1 VDCVRFDDKLFNV
14 SLSISTKSME
24 IISLSA
30 HFDGQSIQLDQ
41 PYNLEPNTKLL
52 ITIVP
57 SIEERENWLC
67 LSQEQLNRAYGQDD
81 DYSIEAIKV
90 ANPSYAGT
98 GVVVENADFS
108 NMKKISEAHR
118 QYCCN

>member
-1 VDCVRFDDKLFNV
+1 MGDRSNQFFTRATANYFEDVSVDYVRLDGKSFNV
-14 SLSISTKSME
+14 SLDISTKSME

-30 HFDGQSIQLDQ
+30 HFDGQFIQLDQ

-57 SIEERENWLC
+57 SIEERETWLR
-67 LSQEQLNRAYGQDD
+67 LSQEQLSRAYGQDD

-90 ANPSYAGT
+90 ANPSYAG
-98 GVVVENADFS
+98 
-108 NMKKISEAHR
+108 I
-118 QYCCN
+118 

>member
-1 VDCVRFDDKLFNV
+1 
-14 SLSISTKSME
+14 ME

-30 HFDGQSIQLDQ
+30 HFDGKSIQLDR

-57 SIEERENWLC
+57 STEERENWLR

-90 ANPSYAGT
+90 ANPSYAG
-98 GVVVENADFS
+98 S
-108 NMKKISEAHR
+108 
-118 QYCCN
+118 